1 MTLRVIGAGVGR
13 TGTTSLKTALEILL
27 GGRCYH
33 MFEVL
38 PRPAD
43 VPVWHAAVDGQAPDW
58 PTFLREFHAAVD
70 WPAAAFWPEL
80 AQAFPAALI
89 VLSTRDAERWW
100 HSASTTIF
108 PTIHDAP
115 PGPWRDMVLA
125 LLARRFTP
133 DFAQRDAAIAAYLA
147 HNARVRASVP
157 PARLLEWQAEDGWE
171 PLCAALGLAV
181 PDQPFPHANTQ
192 AEFVA
197 RVRAR
202 AATRPS

>member
-43 VPVWHAAVDGQAPDW
+43 VPIWQAAVDDRPPDW
-58 PTFLREFHAAVD
+58 PTFLQEFEAAVD
-70 WPAAAFWPEL
+70 WPAAAFWEEL
-80 AQAFPAALI
+80 AHAFPAALI
-89 VLSTRDAERWW
+89 VLSTRDAEGWW
-100 HSASTTIF
+100 RSASTTIF
-108 PTIHDAP
+108 PTIRDAP

-133 DFAQRDAAIAAYLA
+133 DFEQREAAIAAYLA
-147 HNARVRASVP
+147 HNARVRATAP
-157 PARLLEWQAEDGWE
+157 PARLLEWQADDGWE

-197 RVRAR
+197 RVQAR
-202 AATRPS
+202 AAARPS